1 MSDSSNG
8 LFSRILAVIMV
19 VLLAILLYASF
30 NYTTTLRE
38 ATSRIES
45 AAAAAQTS
53 EATLIARSETAV
65 AAAETAVAKVEA
77 GGTEAELVTTSPP
90 SPPKAGDPLDGG
102 VALSCQTGDGFDSVL
117 YHSVDRIEV
126 FQAYADFQ
134 QEWQNRGQWDH
145 PGGVQSALIETEVES
160 GQWELFYSESL
171 PGGCGTEWSGWSE
184 YMAFKVAGEADGAS
198 VMRIESP
205 RRALSGS
212 TSFPVG
218 QVSTIGGSL
227 INLEDQGA
235 ELTLSSRLLLADKS
249 DGETRYILV
258 ILDPG
263 ASAGG
268 NQCSSWCSN
277 CQGVYCWLCSFC
289 G

>member
-1 MSDSSNG
+1 MSDSSNS

-38 ATSRIES
+38 ATSKIES
-45 AAAAAQTS
+45 AAAAEQAS
-53 EATLIARSETAV
+53 EATLIARAETAV
-65 AAAETAVAKVEA
+65 AAAETAVAKVET
-77 GGTEAELVTTSPP
+77 GGTGAELGTTSSP

-102 VALSCQTGDGFDSVL
+102 VALSCQTGDGFDAVL

-134 QEWQNRGQWDH
+134 QEWQSSGQWDH
-145 PGGVQSALIETEVES
+145 PGAVQSALIETEVEA

-171 PGGCGTEWSGWSE
+171 ASGCGTEWSGWSE
-184 YMAFKVAGEADGAS
+184 YMAFKVVGEADGES

-218 QVSTIGGSL
+218 EGLTIGGSL
-227 INLEDQGA
+227 IDLEDQGA
-235 ELTLSSRLLLADKS
+235 KLTLSSRLLLADKS
-249 DGETRYILV
+249 DGETKYILV